1 MHSRLQN
8 TLVTVFSCLVVI
20 SIVSFVLQDQFAN
33 AQEIRI
39 PNWIKSQIKSW
50 ADKQA
55 SDGDFVDLLGELNKQ
70 GLIKTHDMNKNQNMY
85 LLPKY
90 GQTIFV
96 KIVGRTGDFEQTSP
110 VTLIVVDPKGQRSE
124 YTIPVLESSVYST
137 VVPISHNSPIGT
149 YTVFVYHTNKELP
162 TSYFFVKADPQIPW
176 WIKNVAKWLTAEK
189 ISDRDFILS
198 IQYLID
204 KKIIDIGFAA
214 STNQDLILDVS
225 VDGLKAVRRGTM
237 QSLDV
242 YVSNMAGPVDGAMVF
257 VRVEDY
263 GENILEEFTGV
274 TDSSGNY
281 NLSWEL
287 SIDEFNDIETLLVYV
302 DVTDGVSSKTKLFTF
317 EVYCLCGEPNCKCRN

>member
-1 MHSRLQN
+1 MQN
-8 TLVTVFSCLVVI
+8 ILVTIFSCLIIV
-20 SIVSFVLQDQFAN
+20 SMVSFVLQDQFAN
-33 AQEIRI
+33 SQEIQI
-39 PNWIKSQIKSW
+39 PSWIKSQIKSW
-50 ADKQA
+50 ADKPA
-55 SDGDFVDLLGELNKQ
+55 SDGDFVDLLGDLNKQ
-70 GLIKTHDMNKNQNMY
+70 GLIKTHDMIKSQNTY

-96 KIVGRTGDFEQTSP
+96 KIAGRTGDFKQTSP

-124 YTIPVLESSVYST
+124 YTIPVLESSAYST
-137 VVPISHNSPIGT
+137 VVPISHDSPLGT
-149 YTVFVYHTNKELP
+149 YTVFAYHTNRELP
-162 TSYFFVKADPQIPW
+162 TSYFYVKADPQIPW
-176 WIKNVAKWLTAEK
+176 WIKDVAKWLAAGK
-189 ISDRDFILS
+189 ISDRDFVLS
-198 IQYLID
+198 MQYLID
-204 KKIIDIGFAA
+204 KKIIDLGFMV

-242 YVSNMAGPVDGAMVF
+242 HVSNMAGPVDGAMVF

-287 SIDEFNDIETLLVYV
+287 GIDEFNDIETLLVYV
-302 DVTDGVSSKTKLFTF
+302 DVTDGISSKTKLFTF

>member
-1 MHSRLQN
+1 M
-8 TLVTVFSCLVVI
+8 LVTIFSCLIII
-20 SIVSFVLQDQFAN
+20 SMVSFVLQDQFAN
-33 AQEIRI
+33 AQEIQI
-39 PNWIKSQIKSW
+39 PSWIKSQIKSW
-50 ADKQA
+50 AGKPA

-70 GLIKTHDMNKNQNMY
+70 GLIKTHDMIKSQNMY

-96 KIVGRTGDFEQTSP
+96 KIAGRTGDFEQTSP

-124 YTIPVLESSVYST
+124 YTIPVLESSAYST
-137 VVPISHNSPIGT
+137 VVPISHDSPLGT
-149 YTVFVYHTNKELP
+149 YTVFAYHTNRELP
-162 TSYFFVKADPQIPW
+162 TSYFYVKTDPQIPW
-176 WIKNVAKWLTAEK
+176 WIKDVAKWLTEER
-189 ISDRDFILS
+189 ISDRDFVLS
-198 IQYLID
+198 MQYLID
-204 KKIIDIGFAA
+204 KKIIDLGFMA
-214 STNQDLILDVS
+214 STDQDLILNVS

-242 YVSNMAGPVDGAMVF
+242 HVSNMAGPVDGAMVF

-287 SIDEFNDIETLLVYV
+287 GIDEFNDIETLLVYV
-302 DVTDGVSSKTKLFTF
+302 DVTDGASSETKLFTF